1 MTVKVFGIAKNG
13 RAADNGLTIG
23 NTYPVLKITYSKLSP
38 EGLITTINDS
48 KQLVRVSAYCFD
60 FITE

>member
-13 RAADNGLTIG
+13 RATDSGLTIG
-23 NTYPVLKITYSKLSP
+23 NTYPVLKIAYPKLFP
-38 EGLITTINDS
+38 EGVITTINDE